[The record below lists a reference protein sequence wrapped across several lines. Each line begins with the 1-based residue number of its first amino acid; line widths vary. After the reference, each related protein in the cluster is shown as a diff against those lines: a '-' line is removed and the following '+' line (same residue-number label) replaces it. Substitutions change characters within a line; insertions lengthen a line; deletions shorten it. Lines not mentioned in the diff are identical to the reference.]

1 MGWAFYV
8 SCSLPVPLRT
18 HPFAPPP
25 TRRPSYKPSTFP
37 SSPVQASLPLLIIF
51 NPPCALPLILKPII
65 PPSHTSPF
73 NSIMLGCCSLHI
85 SGVVAENVKL
95 VRLASHTFQIFSSY
109 VRTCQPPGW
118 NFSTC
123 PILCKQMQAL
133 GGKHPGAK
141 YK

>member
-37 SSPVQASLPLLIIF
+37 SSPVQASLPRLIIF
-51 NPPCALPLILKPII
+51 NPPCTLPLILKPII

-73 NSIMLGCCSLHI
+73 HHAWLLQPPYFGRSGRECKI
-85 SGVVAENVKL
+85 SEVGISYITIFSSYVSYN
-95 VRLASHTFQIFSSY
+95 FFSSY
-109 VRTCQPPGW
+109 VRTCQPPGR
-118 NFSTC
+118 NLSTC
-123 PILCKQMQAL
+123 PILCKQAL
-133 GGKHPGAK
+133 
-141 YK
+141 